1 MNNLREVNDND
12 ILKRW
17 YDCMEDAY
25 LCYMTAE
32 DAKHNL
38 NFDRFSENIL
48 KNVSKPNKKYIEK
61 QLDLIYEDFMN
72 YVTYITEKYYRNGFV
87 DGVQLIVGCVEE

>member
-1 MNNLREVNDND
+1 MSNFREVNNND

-17 YDCMEDAY
+17 YDCMEEVY
-25 LCYMTAE
+25 LCYMTDE
-32 DAKHNL
+32 DTKHNL

-48 KNVSKPNKKYIEK
+48 KNIPKQNQKYIEK
-61 QLDLIYEDFMN
+61 QLDLIYENFMN

-87 DGVQLIVGCVEE
+87 DGVQLIVGCIEK